1 MPGSRSDSTDVHPA
15 RAKSPIASPSAVL
28 PPVVMARSCV
38 PDVAPAL
45 DRIPHSPTEAATVT
59 PRAYTRGMRN
69 VVGLG
74 LVWALVACG
83 DDSETSDDTTAGD
96 SGATSTATS
105 ASSTPTTD
113 SGPPPG
119 DSSGGPGST
128 TDGDST
134 SDTGDDATGDSTG
147 AVDDFPDVDV
157 SDPQLYEFELDPA
170 ELDPSVAINL
180 EVQYAHLDTTAP
192 PLGKLVIFLS
202 GFTNTPSSWRD
213 HGRQI
218 AGWGFHVVEPDY
230 SNDWDCSG
238 QGGTCSVDSRWEALM
253 GEDLSTIIDVSRAD
267 SAEGRVVTMLRHLQT
282 LHPGGDWAWYLD
294 DDDTLRYEHIIIAGI
309 SHGAASTGLYAT
321 RRPFS
326 RAVMHSGGWWD
337 VDETSET
344 PVSEFFG
351 LTHVDDEQHQGH
363 LDAWEN
369 AGLPGAPTV
378 LEDVPPPYG
387 DSHRIV
393 ATTPNGYP
401 HCSVC
406 VSGQSPMMGD
416 AYVFD
421 PAWRYMYG
429 APQP

>member
-1 MPGSRSDSTDVHPA
+1 M
-15 RAKSPIASPSAVL
+15 
-28 PPVVMARSCV
+28 
-38 PDVAPAL
+38 
-45 DRIPHSPTEAATVT
+45 
-59 PRAYTRGMRN
+59 
-69 VVGLG
+69 LG
-74 LVWALVACG
+74 LATFGCG
-83 DDSETSDDTTAGD
+83 DDSSSPDDTTAGGS
-96 SGATSTATS
+96 SGGTGATS
-105 ASSTPTTD
+105 ASSTPTSD
-113 SGPPPG
+113 SGMPPG
-119 DSSGGPGST
+119 DSGSGSGMTNATSST
-128 TDGDST
+128 GDTAADST
-134 SDTGDDATGDSTG
+134 GADSTG

-170 ELDPSVAINL
+170 ELDPTVQVNL
-180 EVQYAHLDTTAP
+180 EVQYAHLDTTAQP
-192 PLGKLVIFLS
+192 IGKLVIFLS
-202 GFTNTPSSWRD
+202 GFTNTPSSWRN

-230 SNDWDCSG
+230 SNDWDCAG
-238 QGGTCSVDSRWEALM
+238 QGGTCSLDSRWEALM
-253 GEDLSTIIDVSRAD
+253 GEDVSTLIDVGRND
-267 SAEGRVVTMLRHLQT
+267 SAEGRVVVMLRHLEQI
-282 LHPGGDWAWYLD
+282 HPGGDWGFYLN
-294 DDDTLRYEHIIIAGI
+294 DDDTLRYEHIVIAGI

-337 VDETSET
+337 VDDTSET

-351 LTHVDDEQHQGH
+351 ITHVDDDQHQGH

-369 AGLPGAPTV
+369 AGLPGVPTV

-406 VSGQSPMMGD
+406 VSGDSPIMGD
-416 AYVFD
+416 EYVFD

-429 APQP
+429 APQQ